1 MLHITETETLS
12 LLEDK
17 TDKALEIIDA
27 GMDFLNRS
35 AMEQEITRTNK
46 WYYIKW
52 ERKTETDS
60 LKEKIQSKIKQ
71 VKWTDTSQNRKYK

>member
-46 WYYIKW
+46 WYYIK
-52 ERKTETDS
+52 
-60 LKEKIQSKIKQ
+60 
-71 VKWTDTSQNRKYK
+71 